1 MTAPTWISLLRKKY
15 GSCRI
20 EDVFQ
25 GTQMQDKAKALG
37 FGLYVVRNFITE
49 EKAHKLMEGLTAEIK
64 RISFQAGCRSVQI
77 KGNKLWYES
86 LQVLLGNCICTYMYA
101 GTARNKTFREDEI
114 PMMEEL
120 NQWMHTEHGCD
131 AANGFHQIVANIYN
145 HERNE
150 NTPWHTD
157 ANILLKEST
166 EVLCISLGA
175 PGIYCVQPNRA
186 HLDPR
191 WGIREANSTRGDKL
205 RKACIELGLRACVPV
220 LPGDLIVSTGT
231 FMQHCEH
238 KTMKYKDL
246 TDGTIE
252 KTQEILHRYPATNM
266 ASRILLEQPHNWI
279 STTLTDLLET
289 KPNRGVITFRRT
301 DNHWRHPRCPEVPA
315 AATWNNVHADISAAD
330 FQNPGQR
337 HQPILLNLEQSDI
350 EEPTTVH
357 VPPHEERTTVQQNI
371 GATRSTQETTP
382 GTTPETPTHEMEA
395 NTDDLHGRIAP
406 TAISLGPHM
415 SQQSFNT
422 SRLVVADCQAFL
434 QFLSTTTETLCSKL
448 STQTPLQQTE
458 ILQQIERLANSAQQ
472 ARRTLAIGE
481 IAVEAY
487 QVMDKL
493 KATVQPLPC
502 PLSSEHHTWIR
513 GTNKKDQ
520 MRILVSVGTVMQ
532 IFRHADYDA
541 YINTQGIVADLH
553 HISNTTAYH
562 LKGGQCFQLDL
573 NNVFPGT
580 VAMRSIEM
588 RLDYERVM
596 ERLNFQ
602 PIALPKIQ
610 TTEESLSTNDK
621 KRRRAMHEQQ
631 VVQDCSTWS
640 ECLLKEKRR
649 QMNIEDLT
657 IWPKLMWNAEDVM
670 SMPVVIWIKMK
681 KEK

>member
-1 MTAPTWISLLRKKY
+1 M
-15 GSCRI
+15 
-20 EDVFQ
+20 
-25 GTQMQDKAKALG
+25 
-37 FGLYVVRNFITE
+37 E
-49 EKAHKLMEGLTAEIK
+49 ELTAEMK
-64 RISFQAGCRSVQI
+64 RISSQEGCRSVQI
-77 KGNKLWYES
+77 RGNRLWYES
-86 LQVLLGNCICTYMYA
+86 LQILLGNCICTYEYA
-101 GTARNKTFREDEI
+101 GTARNKTFRAHEI

-120 NQWMHTEHGCD
+120 NQWMLTEHGCD
-131 AANGFHQIVANIYN
+131 TVDGFHQIVANIYN
-145 HERNE
+145 HTRNE

-166 EVLCISLGA
+166 DVLCISLGA

-191 WGIREANSTRGDKL
+191 WGIRNSIRGDKL
-205 RKACIELGLRACVPV
+205 RQACIEHGLRACVP
-220 LPGDLIVSTGT
+220 LFAGDLIVCTGT

-238 KTMKYKDL
+238 KTFKYKDL

-252 KTQEILHRYPATNM
+252 KTQQILHRYPATNM
-266 ASRILLEQPHNWI
+266 ASRILLQQPHNWI
-279 STTLTDLLET
+279 STTLTDLFET

-301 DNHWRHPRCPEVPA
+301 DNHWRRPRCPELPA
-315 AATWNNVHADISAAD
+315 AAIWNNVHSDINAAD

-337 HQPILLNLEQSDI
+337 HQPILLNLEESDI

-357 VPPHEERTTVQQNI
+357 VPPHEEPTTVQLNI
-371 GATRSTQETTP
+371 GATRNTQETTQ
-382 GTTPETPTHEMEA
+382 GTTQETPTDEIEA
-395 NTDDLHGRIAP
+395 NTDDLHGRSAP

-422 SRLVVADCQAFL
+422 SLLVVADCQAFL
-434 QFLSTTTETLCSKL
+434 QFLSTTTEALCTNL
-448 STQTPLQQTE
+448 STQTPLQQMQ

-493 KATVQPLPC
+493 RATVQPLPL
-502 PLSSEHHTWIR
+502 PTSFEHSTWIR
-513 GTNKKDQ
+513 GTNKSDQ
-520 MRILVSVGTVMQ
+520 MRVLVTVGTVTQ

-562 LKGGQCFQLDL
+562 LKGGHRLQLDL
-573 NNVFPGT
+573 NDVFPGK

-610 TTEESLSTNDK
+610 NTEESQTTNDK
-621 KRRRAMHEQQ
+621 KRRRAMHQQQ

-649 QMNIEDLT
+649 QMNIEDRS
-657 IWPKLMWNAEDVM
+657 IWPNFPWSAEDVM
-670 SMPVVIWIKMK
+670 SMPVVIWIKINK
-681 KEK
+681 AK